1 VDPLPVYTP
10 RDWQPDGQYPL
21 YLINWKEANH
31 THTRTQNNAW
41 LLEIKPS
48 NPLIIARSTAAHLGI
63 QDGDDVWVES
73 RYGKARAVAKVT
85 DRIHHEVVG
94 SQHGFGH
101 WKLGKAAAGRGTC
114 FGDLNFMAYDAI
126 TGQGLHKEICVK
138 VYKA

>member
-1 VDPLPVYTP
+1 
-10 RDWQPDGQYPL
+10 
-21 YLINWKEANH
+21 
-31 THTRTQNNAW
+31 
-41 LLEIKPS
+41 
-48 NPLIIARSTAAHLGI
+48 LGI